1 MHRMIDNV
9 EHGRLIRKN
18 RLFMHTCVDNDA
30 AVLYPAALLYTRVVE
45 GAVRGQRTRHEFARL
60 YALGCRDEASSPEG
74 FARLAAKVLSGS
86 LVLPR

>member
-1 MHRMIDNV
+1 MIDNV
-9 EHGRLIRKN
+9 EHDRLIRKN
-18 RLFMHTCVDNDA
+18 GLFMHTYIDNDA

-45 GAVRGQRTRHEFARL
+45 GAVRGLRTGHEFARL
-60 YALGCRDEASSPEG
+60 YALGCRNEGFSPEG